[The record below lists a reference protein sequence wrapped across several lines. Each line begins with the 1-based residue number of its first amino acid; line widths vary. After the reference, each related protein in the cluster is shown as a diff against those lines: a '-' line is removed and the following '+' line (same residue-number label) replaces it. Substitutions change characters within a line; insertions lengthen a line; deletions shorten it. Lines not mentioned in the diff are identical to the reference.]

1 MKKKVLSLMLGATMA
16 VSLLGAGCVA
26 QAEEGKTKLVI
37 AYRDGDDTGEENYMY
52 KWIMDSYEN
61 WEKKDEVELEL
72 QTIVASDSDYFTRL
86 QVEMQDPSTCP
97 DVFFEDTFQ
106 LNTDVAAGYVADL
119 SSYVEGWEEWD
130 SAIIESLKEGT
141 RGSDGNTY
149 AVPVSTDV
157 RGLWYNR
164 DVMEA
169 AGLGREWQPETWQDI
184 LDACAAI
191 KENCGEDVVPIWMAV
206 SNTEA
211 EATSMNTFEMLLY
224 GTGETLVDEST
235 GVWNVTGQ
243 GIQDSLNF
251 IATCKSE
258 GYIGTLSEVFDASD
272 WEYAN
277 LYMSTAKLGMYL
289 NGSWGYAD
297 YLESRSYP
305 MQGYSD
311 DTLTDA
317 LGFAQMP
324 KQNGDGYVT
333 MSGGWSWAIAENS
346 EEKDLGFEFIK
357 ELMKSDNYIQYLTG
371 SGNLATRNDMM
382 DYEEYSS
389 KLYVNEATAM
399 SETASFRPHN
409 ENYSKVSSYIY
420 EMVDTIVRNDTA
432 VESAMADFKTSVEA
446 VVGAD
451 CVQ

>member
-1 MKKKVLSLMLGATMA
+1 MTMTA
-16 VSLLGAGCVA
+16 SLLGAGCVA
-26 QAEEGKTKLVI
+26 QADGEKTKLVI

-52 KWIMDSYEN
+52 QWIMDAYEN

-72 QTIVASDSDYFTRL
+72 QSIVASDSDYFTKL
-86 QVEMQDPSTCP
+86 QVEMQNESTCP

-106 LNTDVAAGYVADL
+106 LNTDVAAGYVTDIT
-119 SSYVEGWEEWD
+119 SYTESWDEWD

-191 KENCGEDVVPIWMAV
+191 KENCDDDVVPIWMAV

-224 GTGETLVDEST
+224 GTGETLVDEGT

-243 GIQDSLNF
+243 GIQDALDF

-324 KQNGDGYVT
+324 TQNGGGYVT
-333 MSGGWSWAIAENS
+333 MSGGWSWAIAEKS
-346 EEKDLGFEFIK
+346 GQKDLGFEFIT
-357 ELMKSDNYIQYLTG
+357 ELMKPDNYIQYLTG

-399 SETASFRPHN
+399 SETAFFRPHN

-420 EMVDTIVRNDTA
+420 EMVDTIVRNDTS
-432 VESAMADFKTSVEA
+432 VESALADFKTSVEA

-451 CVQ
+451 YVQ

>member
-1 MKKKVLSLMLGATMA
+1 MKRKIVAAVLCAAMVSSL
-16 VSLLGAGCVA
+16 AGTVCVVK
-26 QAEEGKTKLVI
+26 AEEGKTKLVI

-72 QTIVASDSDYFTRL
+72 QTIVASDSDYTTKI
-86 QVEMQDPSTCP
+86 QVEMQDSSTCP

-106 LNTDVAAGYVADL
+106 LNTDVAAGYVADITDKVA
-119 SSYVEGWEEWD
+119 SWD
-130 SAIIESLKEGT
+130 AWDTEFIEALKEGT
-141 RGSDGNTY
+141 KGSDGNTY

-157 RGLWYNR
+157 RGLWYNK
-164 DVMEA
+164 DVMEQ
-169 AGLGREWQPETWQDI
+169 AGLGRDWQPETWQDI

-191 KENCGEDVVPIWMAV
+191 KENCDDDVVPIWFAC

-243 GIQDSLNF
+243 GITDSLNF
-251 IATCKSE
+251 IQTCKDE

-277 LYMSTAKLGMYL
+277 LYMSTAKLGIYL

-333 MSGGWSWAIAENS
+333 MSGGWSWALANNS
-346 EEKDLGFEFIK
+346 ANQDLGFEFVT
-357 ELMKSDNYIQYLTG
+357 EMMKSDNYITYLTG
-371 SGNLATRNDMM
+371 SGNLATKEGM
-382 DYEEYSS
+382 DAYEDYNS
-389 KLYVNEATAM
+389 KLYVEEATAM
-399 SETASFRPHN
+399 SETAYFRPHN

-420 EMVDTIVRNDTA
+420 EMVDTIVRNNTDI
-432 VESAMADFKTSVEA
+432 ESAMSDFKSSVEA

-451 CVQ
+451 FLK